1 MSVSL
6 RALIE
11 DRFSYFGEF
20 SFRTMSCT
28 AHCTDYKINE
38 FNLSTKYSHVSTS
51 PWAVNLREIIENT
64 SSKNVRRKRKN
75 CVLFMTRKHISYFVQ
90 RALRE
95 YDRYWY
101 SLYRGRSWL
110 YWDGLLF
117 YTYTIESNVSATS
130 ARLVTLP
137 MMTCYMLN
145 LCFSWRLKVHHPK
158 IINSFKYKYS

>member
-38 FNLSTKYSHVSTS
+38 YNLSTKYSHVSTS

-64 SSKNVRRKRKN
+64 SSKNVRRKRKIVFCLWQESILAN
-75 CVLFMTRKHISYFVQ
+75 LFREHWENMIDIDILYIEDAAGYIEMDYIS
-90 RALRE
+90 
-95 YDRYWY
+95 
-101 SLYRGRSWL
+101 
-110 YWDGLLF
+110 
-117 YTYTIESNVSATS
+117 TPT
-130 ARLVTLP
+130 
-137 MMTCYMLN
+137 
-145 LCFSWRLKVHHPK
+145 H
-158 IINSFKYKYS
+158 